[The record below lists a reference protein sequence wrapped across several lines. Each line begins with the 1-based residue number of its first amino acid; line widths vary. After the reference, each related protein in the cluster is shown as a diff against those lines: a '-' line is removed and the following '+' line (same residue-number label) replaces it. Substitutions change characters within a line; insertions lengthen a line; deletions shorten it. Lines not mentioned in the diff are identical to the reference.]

1 MGRVIEIPYKPR
13 KLQTEIHQALKRW
26 SVLVCHRRFGKS
38 VLAVNHLIKTV
49 AQCNQPRPRVAYI
62 APLWKQSKAIAWDYL
77 KHYARPIP
85 GVTFNESELRADLP
99 GGGRISLYGAD
110 NPDALRGIYLDAV
123 VLDEYAQ
130 IAPRVFPEIIRPA
143 LVDREGSAL
152 FIGTP
157 WGKNHFFD
165 LYENAK
171 FASDWYAATFRAS
184 ETGIVPPAELAAA
197 RALMSQEQ
205 YDQEFECSFE
215 SAIVGAYYADQL
227 RTAETEGRI
236 GKVPH
241 DPNVQVFTFW
251 DLGIGDAMA
260 IWFCQ
265 RVGKEL
271 RFIDYYETSGEGM
284 AYYAKLLKEKPY
296 TYDRHYMP
304 HDANTKEIG
313 TGKTRRDVAEALG
326 IRPIDVVPR
335 GDIDDGINCVRS
347 MLSRCWFDA
356 QKCAQGINAL
366 KSYRKEYDDNRKEYK
381 LKPYHDW
388 SSHCADALR
397 TAAMSDFEQSVFA
410 TVRVDSTFNIFN
422 PGAENYT
429 MQVDS
434 DFGLLR

>member
-49 AQCNQPRPRVAYI
+49 AKCDKPRPRVAYV
-62 APLWKQSKAIAWDYL
+62 APLFKQAKAIAWDYL
-77 KHYARPIP
+77 KYYASPIP

-171 FASDWYAATFRAS
+171 FAPDWYAATFRAS

-326 IRPIDVVPR
+326 IKPIDVVPR
-335 GDIDDGINCVRS
+335 GDVDDGINAVRS

-397 TAAMSDFEQSVFA
+397 TAAMSDFEQALFS

-422 PGAENYT
+422 PGAERYDIN
-429 MQVDS
+429 VDS